1 MSTEDKEDVKK
12 LIEERERKKV
22 GKIFY
27 VGGML
32 LFFLA
37 IITINYTGWFSLV
50 FLILGHGI
58 CMHGKKIIYPNSW
71 RNPQSGNEGGG
82 CGGGE

>member
-37 IITINYTGWFSLV
+37 IITINYTGWF
-50 FLILGHGI
+50 F
-58 CMHGKKIIYPNSW
+58 
-71 RNPQSGNEGGG
+71 
-82 CGGGE
+82 